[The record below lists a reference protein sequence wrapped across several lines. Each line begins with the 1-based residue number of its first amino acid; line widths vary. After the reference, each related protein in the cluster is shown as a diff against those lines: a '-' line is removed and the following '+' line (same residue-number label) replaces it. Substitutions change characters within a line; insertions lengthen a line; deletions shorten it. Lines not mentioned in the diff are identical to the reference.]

1 MSEPSRK
8 NPEGISEDSPY
19 EFQEVAPGSTTNRT
33 LLSVATGILIGAGFF
48 GGIALGV
55 GANQNA
61 DPAPQV
67 SQSNQDAA
75 PAEAAAPAA
84 PAEEIVVATEEPK
97 IITSEPMATIQPQ
110 AASPAPGPTVEP
122 APISAPGFAPSH
134 DDDDDYDDDHDDD
147 HHDHDDDHYE
157 DHDDDHD
164 DHDEDDD

>member
-33 LLSVATGILIGAGFF
+33 LLSMATGILIGAGFF

-67 SQSNQDAA
+67 SQSNQEAV
-75 PAEAAAPAA
+75 PAESAAPAA
-84 PAEEIVVATEEPK
+84 PAEEVVVSTEEPK
-97 IITSEPMATIQPQ
+97 IITSEPMATTQPE
-110 AASPAPGPTVEP
+110 AASAAPGPTVEP

-134 DDDDDYDDDHDDD
+134 DDDDD
-147 HHDHDDDHYE
+147 HDDDHYE